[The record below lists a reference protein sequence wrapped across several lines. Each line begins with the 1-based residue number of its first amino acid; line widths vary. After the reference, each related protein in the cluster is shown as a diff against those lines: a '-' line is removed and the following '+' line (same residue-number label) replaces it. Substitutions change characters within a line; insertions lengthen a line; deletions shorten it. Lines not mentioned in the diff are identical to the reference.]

1 MTRYLLIVLQVLLML
16 LSSPTQVNC
25 QSLEENDSWNQ
36 LMQDVVFHLG
46 QREDIVNLLSDES
59 FRLSSLPNNTIN
71 QQCVKDIRFYVE
83 NLLVNRSIWALQS
96 E

>member
-1 MTRYLLIVLQVLLML
+1 ML

-46 QREDIVNLLSDES
+46 QREDIVGLLSDES
-59 FRLSSLPNNTIN
+59 LWLSSLPNSTIN
-71 QQCVKDIRFYVE
+71 QQCVKDSRFYLE